1 MAAKIHKFFCP
12 PQPRLHVKRLWL
24 SKRPG
29 AGGVINGGI
38 PGSRQ
43 YISQSSY
50 AVCPQHG
57 RVRTPF
63 FPGTGGVPPLFRERE
78 PPSVPTS
85 AKRGFAKNFRVP
97 GKKGERPESGFGS
110 GNDQTPYAPEMP
122 VPPSR
127 SHFRSG
133 FTSTPVLFPLLV
145 PTSVPGFARCCLFR
159 VPFPQRENPE
169 VESTPRGVSEK
180 ATFLS
185 TGGIRSQPGGPLI
198 PPGGVG
204 HISTKTV
211 F

>member
-1 MAAKIHKFFCP
+1 MRLCLCCRASWILP
-12 PQPRLHVKRLWL
+12 PSL
-24 SKRPG
+24 SCSL
-29 AGGVINGGI
+29 A
-38 PGSRQ
+38 S
-43 YISQSSY
+43 ISHFPLPEPLPV
-50 AVCPQHG
+50 AQHG

-145 PTSVPGFARCCLFR
+145 PTSVPGFARCCLFQ

-169 VESTPRGVSEK
+169 VESTPRGGAGKKGGGGLGWPCGFECGRASQ
-180 ATFLS
+180 S
-185 TGGIRSQPGGPLI
+185 TRPGGMQS
-198 PPGGVG
+198 GG
-204 HISTKTV
+204 HAMP
-211 F
+211 

>member
-1 MAAKIHKFFCP
+1 MTDPCL
-12 PQPRLHVKRLWL
+12 QE
-24 SKRPG
+24 S
-29 AGGVINGGI
+29 
-38 PGSRQ
+38 
-43 YISQSSY
+43 
-50 AVCPQHG
+50 QHG

-159 VPFPQRENPE
+159 VPFPQRENPQLR
-169 VESTPRGVSEK
+169 STPRGVSEK

-185 TGGIRSQPGGPLI
+185 SNKRKLWTVLWVRMMNKIIWIRSGTIYFWALKRR
-198 PPGGVG
+198 
-204 HISTKTV
+204 TRTA
-211 F
+211 

>member
-1 MAAKIHKFFCP
+1 M
-12 PQPRLHVKRLWL
+12 
-24 SKRPG
+24 
-29 AGGVINGGI
+29 
-38 PGSRQ
+38 
-43 YISQSSY
+43 
-50 AVCPQHG
+50 
-57 RVRTPF
+57 
-63 FPGTGGVPPLFRERE
+63 FRERE

-198 PPGGVG
+198 PPGGVA
-204 HISTKTV
+204 ISRRELCFSSDRGKAR
-211 F
+211 FL

>member
-1 MAAKIHKFFCP
+1 MKKLPCNP
-12 PQPRLHVKRLWL
+12 GRR
-24 SKRPG
+24 KRPSCRE
-29 AGGVINGGI
+29 NT
-38 PGSRQ
+38 
-43 YISQSSY
+43 
-50 AVCPQHG
+50 QHG

-169 VESTPRGVSEK
+169 VESTPRGGAGKKGGGGLGWPCGFECGRASQ
-180 ATFLS
+180 S
-185 TGGIRSQPGGPLI
+185 TRPGGMQSGGHAI
-198 PPGGVG
+198 P
-204 HISTKTV
+204 
-211 F
+211 

>member
-1 MAAKIHKFFCP
+1 MTGHAGQVRAVVTGTGSFEIKWPSNP
-12 PQPRLHVKRLWL
+12 PTTSRRTRGVLHAPP
-24 SKRPG
+24 S
-29 AGGVINGGI
+29 
-38 PGSRQ
+38 
-43 YISQSSY
+43 
-50 AVCPQHG
+50 QHG

-169 VESTPRGVSEK
+169 VESTPRGGAGKKGGGGLGWPCGFECGRASQ
-180 ATFLS
+180 S
-185 TGGIRSQPGGPLI
+185 TRPGGMQSGGHAI
-198 PPGGVG
+198 P
-204 HISTKTV
+204 
-211 F
+211 

>member
-1 MAAKIHKFFCP
+1 M
-12 PQPRLHVKRLWL
+12 
-24 SKRPG
+24 
-29 AGGVINGGI
+29 
-38 PGSRQ
+38 
-43 YISQSSY
+43 
-50 AVCPQHG
+50 
-57 RVRTPF
+57 
-63 FPGTGGVPPLFRERE
+63 FRERE

-169 VESTPRGVSEK
+169 VESTPC
-180 ATFLS
+180 
-185 TGGIRSQPGGPLI
+185 
-198 PPGGVG
+198 GGVPEKREEG
-204 HISTKTV
+204 AWAGLAGSSAGEPARVRGQGACKAAGTPSLEDASHDLAGC
-211 F
+211 